1 MREDGIIQKGGQVQG
16 KELDPPKLLQSSLQD
31 TASIYQKQFN
41 REDRNDLL
49 NRLKCDPTLL
59 TEPHVMFRTDLFT
72 SFNADNIDAMYS
84 TVNNTLLQKTSNY
97 L

>member
-1 MREDGIIQKGGQVQG
+1 MEDYILKRVREDGIIQKGGQFQG
-16 KELDPPKLLQSSLQD
+16 KELDPPKLLQFSLQN

-59 TEPHVMFRTDLFT
+59 TEPYVTLRTDLFT
-72 SFNADNIDAMYS
+72 SSNADNIDAMIR
-84 TVNNTLLQKTSNY
+84 L
-97 L
+97 

>member
-16 KELDPPKLLQSSLQD
+16 KELDPPKLLQFSLQD

-41 REDRNDLL
+41 REDKNDLL

-59 TEPHVMFRTDLFT
+59 AEPHVTFRTDLTT
-72 SFNADNIDAMYS
+72 SSNADNIDAMIR
-84 TVNNTLLQKTSNY
+84 L
-97 L
+97 